1 MVKKSVFA
9 PVIRPGT
16 VVEFMQGDH
25 PHLAW
30 VLEESSGRLRLLTI
44 TKREL
49 KLPAAR
55 ILPWTGPTHAG
66 DANRQEVQDILNT
79 HQDRRGEIQAGL
91 DVMELW
97 ALAQGEMESAPLE
110 WFADLLFDD
119 PGPDELAALGR
130 AMLSAKT
137 HFKFRP
143 PDFEI
148 WPAEKVEQRLR
159 EKTEEKEREAV
170 TSAGQTLIQELW
182 AAYSQ
187 GRKPQPPD
195 LGHELAEAIEGMLR
209 QAIAST
215 LDETGAKIWQ
225 AISKGLPDTPHL
237 PLILAQTWGV
247 IPHHHNHLL
256 DEAGYVWGDSWQES
270 FLSEI
275 EAIEQAF
282 SNEAAEES
290 PLGLISIDAP
300 TTRDIDDAFHIEA
313 DGDGYA
319 LSIALARPDAHW
331 CFGSP
336 LDRAVADRATSLYL
350 PEGTGHMLPE
360 RFGTGLYSL
369 LAGERRPVLIALFR
383 LDARGELLSVT
394 PRLTWAAIR
403 ANISYEAADQAI
415 TDGSDPALVL
425 AHQLAQERINRRI
438 ESGACVIRK
447 PEPVVTVTGQGAQA
461 VVDITLKEPCPQ
473 AELVISEFMILANCG
488 LALWAKDHGVPL
500 LHRTQDIALPQEA
513 AGIFSE
519 PAEILRSVKL
529 LLAPALETAPKRHAA
544 LAVPCYAP
552 ITSPLRRYTD
562 FINMAQVS
570 SQLLTGQP
578 RLDAEALDHLAI
590 QLGMRIRAVSA
601 VQRFWP
607 RYWKLVYLARH
618 RKSLH
623 PAVLVEDSG
632 PMATLAMPQ
641 YQINVRAPRKLLG
654 DKLYPGQRF
663 QVSFSRIDPLTNEIR
678 LGEVLED

>member
-1 MVKKSVFA
+1 MVKKTAFG
-9 PVIRPGT
+9 PFIRPGT

-25 PHLAW
+25 PQLAW

-44 TKREL
+44 TKREM
-49 KLPAAR
+49 KLPTAR
-55 ILPWTGPTHAG
+55 ILPWTGPTHDAE
-66 DANRQEVQDILNT
+66 ANRQTIQDVLNS
-79 HQDRRGEIQAGL
+79 HQERRGEIQAGL

-97 ALAQGEMESAPLE
+97 ALAQGEMESAPLA
-110 WFADLLFDD
+110 WFADLLFDA
-119 PGPDELAALGR
+119 PEPDELAALGR

-143 PDFEI
+143 PNFEI

-159 EKTEEKEREAV
+159 EKAEEKEREAV
-170 TSAGQTLIQELW
+170 TSTGQTLIQELW

-187 GRKPQPPD
+187 GRTPQLPD
-195 LGHELAEAIEGMLR
+195 LEPELAGIIQRLLR

-215 LDETGAKIWQ
+215 LDETGAKVWQ

-237 PLILAQTWGV
+237 PLLLAQTWGTL
-247 IPHHHNHLL
+247 PLHHNHLL
-256 DEAGYVWGDSWQES
+256 DEAAYAWGDEWHES
-270 FLSEI
+270 
-275 EAIEQAF
+275 F
-282 SNEAAEES
+282 SNEIES
-290 PLGLISIDAP
+290 IETEFFNETVEDCPLRLISIDAP
-300 TTRDIDDAFHIEA
+300 TTRDIDDAFHIETE
-313 DGDGYA
+313 GDGFA
-319 LSIALARPDAHW
+319 LSIALARPEAHW
-331 CFGSP
+331 RFGSP

-350 PEGTGHMLPE
+350 PEGTAHMLPE

-369 LAGERRPVLIALFR
+369 LAGERRPVLLALFR
-383 LDARGELLSVT
+383 LDGRGELLSVS
-394 PRLTWAAIR
+394 PRLTWATVK
-403 ANISYEAADQAI
+403 ANISYEEADRTIAEG
-415 TDGSDPALVL
+415 TDPMLVL
-425 AHQLAQERINRRI
+425 AHRLAKERINRRI
-438 ESGACVIRK
+438 ENGACVIRK
-447 PEPVVTVTGQGAQA
+447 PEPVVTVTGQGSQA
-461 VVDITLKEPCPQ
+461 VVDISLKEPCPL
-473 AELVISEFMILANCG
+473 AELVISEFMILANSG
-488 LALWAKDHGVPL
+488 LALWARDQGLPL

-513 AGIFSE
+513 AGIFTE

-529 LLAPALETAPKRHAA
+529 LLPPALETTPKRHAA
-544 LAVPCYAP
+544 LGVPAYAP
-552 ITSPLRRYTD
+552 ISSPLRRYTD

-570 SQLLTGQP
+570 SLLLTGSP

-590 QLGMRIRAVSA
+590 QLGTRIRAVSA

-623 PAVLVEDSG
+623 PAVLVEDTG

-663 QVSFSRIDPLTNEIR
+663 QINFSRIDPLTNEIK